1 MDRKDVTK
9 GFDTIDK
16 YKVMVSKMGAEHAG
30 EPGKDGMFR
39 VLTTTMRVLL
49 PNESL
54 YPFIFCNRSIRKNYT
69 RRKSIGVFTNEIREV
84 LDNAIHE
91 CCKCF

>member
-1 MDRKDVTK
+1 
-9 GFDTIDK
+9 
-16 YKVMVSKMGAEHAG
+16 MGAEHAG

-49 PNESL
+49 PNEVCTHS
-54 YPFIFCNRSIRKNYT
+54 YFVIGPFEKNYT